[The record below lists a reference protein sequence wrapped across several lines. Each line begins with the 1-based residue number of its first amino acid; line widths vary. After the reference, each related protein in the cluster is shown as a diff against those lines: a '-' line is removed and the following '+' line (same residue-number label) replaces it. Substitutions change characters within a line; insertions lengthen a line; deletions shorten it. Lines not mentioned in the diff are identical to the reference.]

1 MQAKPLP
8 DDGHQHVNGDGDP
21 DLRFDSILGCAIEGL
36 DSKMLLDPFEEQ
48 FDLPSG
54 LVQQCDGPSWF
65 AEVVG
70 QEHELLAR
78 RRIGIPDATQGVG
91 VAMMRIKTFQNN
103 RLIETDAKTLF
114 DRMGITALEPEVVF
128 GSGDEE
134 GAIAMNT
141 VQSHEVQI
149 SPVHDVERPCFDGQ
163 FVEDVDIVNLAGG
176 NNDKGWNVSM
186 KVQQRMQFD
195 RRFALSEFRPRK
207 QRQAKIDRCGIQG
220 VGDLLQFGG
229 EDLAGIQIGRLPN
242 QHLRKIRK
250 DRPWPFLVC
259 IRQRTSSH
267 RPPNPG
273 MVQAMPQG
281 PHAGVDIAQAFPIGQ
296 LRKRHDK
303 KLLVAG
309 QRSHSPV
316 PVVASNALVE
326 LILRKPVH
334 QLRKHRPSFVHTF
347 PLLVYQR
354 RKAENTAL
362 WN

>member
-21 DLRFDSILGCAIEGL
+21 DLRFDRILGGAIEGL

-54 LVQQCDGPSWF
+54 LVQQRDGQRRF
-65 AEVVG
+65 AEVVC
-70 QEHELLAR
+70 QKNEFLAR
-78 RRIGIPDATQGVG
+78 RRIGIPDTTQGVG
-91 VAMMRIKTFQNN
+91 VAMMRVKAFQNN

-134 GAIAMNT
+134 GAVAMDT
-141 VQSHEVQI
+141 VKPIEVQVC
-149 SPVHDVERPCFDGQ
+149 SVHDVERPGFDGQ

-176 NNDKGWNVSM
+176 NNDKGGNASM

-195 RRFALSEFRPRK
+195 CRFALSKFCPGK
-207 QRQAKIDRCGIQG
+207 QGQAKIDCRGIQG
-220 VGDLLQFGG
+220 IGGLLQFGG
-229 EDLAGIQIGRLPN
+229 EALAGIQIGRLPN

-259 IRQRTSSH
+259 IRQRTSRH
-267 RPPNPG
+267 RPPNSG

-281 PHAGVDIAQAFPIGQ
+281 PHAGIDIAQAFPIGQ

-316 PVVASNALVE
+316 PVVASHALLE
-326 LILRKPVH
+326 LVLRKPVH
-334 QLRKHRPSFVHTF
+334 QLRKHRPSFVHAL
-347 PLLVYQR
+347 PLLVDQR
-354 RKAENTAL
+354 RKAENAVF